1 MEIDVND
8 EEIDVE
14 REIDSLESDSFRA
27 MSKTDHALLLNN
39 NNWYF
44 KDNSMLHFLFPSIKI
59 NGKVKFNTKMQ
70 MASNVLFSIK

>member
-39 NNWYF
+39 NN
-44 KDNSMLHFLFPSIKI
+44 
-59 NGKVKFNTKMQ
+59 
-70 MASNVLFSIK
+70 